1 MTTNLKD
8 LEINRL
14 EEFFENLGEKKY
26 RAKQVF
32 KWIYTGADSFE
43 EMSDL
48 PKQLRETLKNLAEL
62 MSLKISERFFSQS
75 DGTIK
80 YLFELIDGNLIESVF
95 MKYKFGNSVCVS
107 SQAGCKMGCV
117 FCASGKD
124 GFIRNLSPGEMSDQI
139 LKARQDS
146 GQPINHVVVMGTGE
160 PFDNYE
166 NLSKFIRIINDKN
179 GLNIG
184 MRNITVS
191 TCGIIPKI
199 KNFAADFPQANL
211 AISLHAPNAKLREK
225 IMPIE
230 TKYGFEEL
238 ISACEEYTKTT
249 GRKITFEYALIDG
262 INDSASD
269 AELLSR
275 RLRGMLCHINLIPLN
290 FVAELSNGD
299 SAQAYAPSTKEK
311 TRLFLKTL
319 QEKGASATI
328 RRELGADINAACG
341 QLRLGRSPF

>member
-1 MTTNLKD
+1 MKQNIKD
-8 LEINRL
+8 MPLNRL
-14 EEFFENLGEKKY
+14 EDFFESLGEKKY

-32 KWIYTGADSFE
+32 GWIYKGAISFD

-48 PKQLRETLKNLAEL
+48 SKQLRETLKTHAEL
-62 MSLKISERFFSQS
+62 SLLKISERLFSQS
-75 DGTIK
+75 DGTMK
-80 YLFELIDGNLIESVF
+80 YLFELADGNFIESVF

-107 SQAGCKMGCV
+107 SQAGCKMGCI

-124 GFIRNLSPGEMSDQI
+124 GFVRNLSPGEMAEQI
-139 LKARQDS
+139 LKAQKDAGERV
-146 GQPINHVVVMGTGE
+146 NHVVVMGTGE

-166 NLSKFIRIINDKN
+166 NLAKFIRIINDEN

-199 KNFAADFPQANL
+199 KDFASDFPQVNL
-211 AISLHAPNAKLREK
+211 AISLHAPRAELREK

-230 TKYGFEEL
+230 AKYGFDEL
-238 ISACEEYTKTT
+238 ISACRDYTIKT
-249 GRKITFEYALIDG
+249 GRRITFEYALIDG
-262 INDSASD
+262 LNDSPSD
-269 AELLSR
+269 AEQLAK

-290 FVAELSNGD
+290 FVAGLSAGD
-299 SAQAYAPSTKEK
+299 SAQAYAPSPKEK

-319 QEKGASATI
+319 QEKGAPATI

-341 QLRLGRSPF
+341 QLRLGR